1 MEEKLRNLSQNIEN
15 NTGANAHKPEETPPE
30 EHHEEEH
37 HDEPREE
44 EHHEE
49 EHHEEEI
56 SDYTPEPEE
65 QSESDKPD
73 ESDDSREAIK
83 EDSQIFEEDHE
94 GERSS
99 DSSSAKILTM
109 DEDEPQ
115 ESPTRM
121 KKYSPEVEAALNRLN
136 SEESSIDYNT
146 EPLSTE
152 PKKKHHGGQIF
163 LAFLLILAIAAATL
177 CILVEQNIIDNP
189 LNLINGKKSESS
201 QQEPVKPSEQPVAP
215 TTTEPVELTNSTLIA
230 AIDAIFEKNVKT
242 DNYYV
247 FSRTSQT
254 LSGKDYVYYDVA
266 EAPAVDC
273 AEAVTDCVVAKITAD
288 DYEKYPAYRYTFV
301 ATDFEVYEFQDR
313 APLESA
319 KTVQEVSEK
328 LNTTENK

>member
-30 EHHEEEH
+30 EHHKEEH

-44 EHHEE
+44 ER
-49 EHHEEEI
+49 HEEEI

-83 EDSQIFEEDHE
+83 EDSQISEEDHE
-94 GERSS
+94 GEQSS
-99 DSSSAKILTM
+99 DSSSAKILSMTE
-109 DEDEPQ
+109 EDEPQ

-189 LNLINGKKSESS
+189 LNLISGKKSESS
-201 QQEPVKPSEQPVAP
+201 QQEPAKPSEQPVAP

-247 FSRTSQT
+247 FSRTFQT
-254 LSGKDYVYYDVA
+254 LSGKDYIYYDVA

-273 AEAVTDCVVAKITAD
+273 AEAVTDCVIAKITAD